1 MASFFQSPKRVV
13 FIGAAGEM
21 CRLAV
26 ERFAKASELSL
37 VLADINVD
45 ALQPLIA
52 QLPAG
57 RATALKLDLNDRP
70 SLLAATKGAAL
81 VVLGAGPYTRT
92 SDPVLTACLENK
104 VPYLD
109 FDDDVESTTA
119 ALALHE
125 KAKKEGVPCFIGCGA
140 SPGLTNVLAIDA
152 TKGLDK
158 VDSIDVCWLIGDER
172 PGVGK
177 AVLEHLM
184 HIAAGPCLTW
194 AGGKATVNESWVET
208 GYAPM
213 YGDRGET
220 LLHETAHPEP
230 ITLPRLFPQASRI
243 RCLGG
248 LHPAPF
254 NGIAR
259 GLGVAVRKQEISLE
273 DAVGFMMNLLN
284 NPSPIEGWEA
294 TLGEVSGYLR
304 GGDITLK
311 ELWQVITHSAH
322 AIGPWRH
329 AIYGMLETIR
339 TGECSTGEVLS
350 FLIDSARGKVAAYC
364 GGLTV
369 RATGSRNGL
378 PVASIKRTA
387 KYGEGSVLFKDMAA
401 VTGGACAAFMILA
414 LEEGHKLSGVFA
426 PEDWAEPQAFYTALG
441 RVGVPHDELAHW
453 LDDGSEGS
461 KSRL

>member
-26 ERFAKASELSL
+26 ERFAQASDISL

-52 QLPAG
+52 KLPAG
-57 RATALKLDLNDRP
+57 RATPLKLDLSDRAA
-70 SLLAATKGAAL
+70 LLAATKGATL
-81 VVLGAGPYTRT
+81 VVLGAGPYTKT
-92 SDPVLTACLENK
+92 SHPVLTACLENK

-109 FDDDVESTTA
+109 FDNDVESTTA
-119 ALALHE
+119 ALSLHE
-125 KAKKEGVPCFIGCGA
+125 RAKKEGISCFIGCGA
-140 SPGLTNVLAIDA
+140 SPGLSNVMAVDA
-152 TKGLDK
+152 
-158 VDSIDVCWLIGDER
+158 VDSIDVCWLVGDER
-172 PGVGK
+172 PGIGK

-194 AGGKATVNESWVET
+194 AGGKATLNESWVET

-213 YGDRGET
+213 YGDHGET

-230 ITLPRLFPQASRI
+230 VTLPRLFPQASRI

-259 GLGVAVRKQEISLE
+259 GLGVAVRKQDISLDE
-273 DAVGFMMNLLN
+273 AVGHLLNLIN
-284 NPSPIEGWEA
+284 NPSPVEGWQSA
-294 TLGEVSGYLR
+294 LGEISGYLR

-311 ELWQVITHSAH
+311 ELWQLVSHTAH
-322 AIGPWRH
+322 AAGPWRH
-329 AIYGMLETIR
+329 AFYGMLETIR

-350 FLIDSARGKVAAYC
+350 FLVDSARGKVTPWC

-369 RATGSRNGL
+369 RATGTRNGV
-378 PVASIKRTA
+378 PVVSTKRTA
-387 KYGEGSVLFKDMAA
+387 KSGEGSVLFSNMAA
-401 VTGGACAAFMILA
+401 ITGGACAAFMVLA
-414 LEEGHKLSGVFA
+414 LEDGQKLSGVFA
-426 PEDWAEPQAFYTALG
+426 PEDWAEPQAFYKALA

-453 LDDGSEGS
+453 IDDGSVT
-461 KSRL
+461 SRL

>member
-26 ERFAKASELSL
+26 ERFAKASDLSL
-37 VLADINVD
+37 VLADINTD
-45 ALQPLIA
+45 ALQPLVA
-52 QLPAG
+52 KLPAG
-57 RATALKLDLNDRP
+57 RATALKLDLYDRAA
-70 SLLAATKGAAL
+70 LLAATKGAAL
-81 VVLGAGPYTRT
+81 VVLGAGPYTKT
-92 SDPVLTACLENK
+92 SQPVLTACLENK

-125 KAKKEGVPCFIGCGA
+125 RAKKEGVPCFIGCGA
-140 SPGLTNVLAIDA
+140 SPGLTNVLAVDA
-152 TKGLDK
+152 TKGLDT
-158 VDSIDVCWLIGDER
+158 VDSIDVCWLVGDER
-172 PGVGK
+172 PGIGK

-194 AGGKATVNESWVET
+194 VGGKATLNESWVET

-213 YGDRGET
+213 YGDHGET

-230 ITLPRLFPQASRI
+230 VTLPRLFPQASRI

-259 GLGVAVRKQEISLE
+259 GLGVAVRKQDISLDE
-273 DAVGFMMNLLN
+273 AVGFLLNLIN
-284 NPSPIEGWEA
+284 NPSPIEGWEGA
-294 TLGEVSGYLR
+294 LGEVSGYLR

-311 ELWQVITHSAH
+311 ELWQVISHTAH
-322 AIGPWRH
+322 AVGPWRH
-329 AIYGMLETIR
+329 AFYGLLDTIR

-350 FLIDSARGKVAAYC
+350 FLIDSARGKVAPYC

-369 RATGSRNGL
+369 RATGSRNGV
-378 PVASIKRTA
+378 PVVSIKRTA
-387 KYGEGSVLFKDMAA
+387 KFGEESVLFTNMAA
-401 VTGGACAAFMILA
+401 VTGGACAAFMTLA
-414 LEEGHKLSGVFA
+414 LEDGHKLSGVFA
-426 PEDWAEPQAFYTALG
+426 PEDWAEPQAFYKALG

-453 LDDGSEGS
+453 IDDGSE